1 MYLHKLA
8 FSVFMYNTRRLAM
21 DIIIAC
27 NKQLPI
33 RYYPNDGVWVRRG
46 RQFSDR
52 TLPFFVEIEVTNHVA
67 CVCDY
72 IVEIERQYKT
82 FEMEVIIKNEQWQQ
96 VLIEHLPH
104 GHHRNGRIYI
114 VK

>member
-1 MYLHKLA
+1 MYLHKLT
-8 FSVFMYNTRRLAM
+8 FSVFMYTRGLVM

-33 RYYPNDGVWVRRG
+33 RYYPNEGVWVRRG
-46 RQFSDR
+46 RHFSDR
-52 TLPFFVEIEVTNHVA
+52 TLPFFVEVEVDNHIA

-72 IVEIERQYKT
+72 IIEIERQYKT
-82 FEMEVIIKNEQWQQ
+82 FEMEVIVNNEQWQQ
-96 VLIEHLPH
+96 MLIEHLPH
-104 GHHRNGRIYI
+104 GHRRNGRIYI